1 MTELTFFEIKER
13 ESLPQYSGMK
23 YVPVHETLMLQS
35 ELKEVLKQKAQIE
48 KNYKKAQK
56 DIQVMLDTDF
66 VQELKEARETISVDN
81 LVNVFS
87 KVLKGNGKYMVD
99 FGSEDDSNNFILD
112 LVNEFR
118 KVLNKQDKEEAE
130 RKCPHCGSKK
140 VEAWGEDADR
150 CMDCEL
156 SWSV

>member
-1 MTELTFFEIKER
+1 MTDKEHIKELAAALAHKIKR
-13 ESLPQYSGMK
+13 N
-23 YVPVHETLMLQS
+23 V
-35 ELKEVLKQKAQIE
+35 ELIKENNNLEI
-48 KNYKKAQK
+48 
-56 DIQVMLDTDF
+56 
-66 VQELKEARETISVDN
+66 ELKEARETISVDN